1 MGFEVS
7 DRAHDSGRPPMYRR
21 PMPLDWWLRNGAYF
35 RFVVRELTCLFVG
48 FFAVLS
54 IWQVRALG
62 HGAEEYARF
71 VERLGAPTL
80 VALNG
85 VALVAVLYH
94 AITFF
99 NLTPT
104 IAVIRIGEKRVPG
117 WAIAGAHYAA
127 GAVLSGVV
135 AWILLRG

>member
-7 DRAHDSGRPPMYRR
+7 DGAHGSDRPRLYRR

-35 RFVVRELTCLFVG
+35 RFVVRELTCVFVG
-48 FFAVLS
+48 LFAALS
-54 IWQVRALG
+54 LWQIRALG
-62 HGAEEYARF
+62 QGAEEYARF
-71 VERLGAPTL
+71 AERLGAPAF
-80 VALNG
+80 VALSG

-104 IAVIRIGEKRVPG
+104 IVVIRIGQRRVPG
-117 WAIAGAHYAA
+117 WVIAGAHYAA
-127 GAVLSGVV
+127 AVVLSGVV

>member
-7 DRAHDSGRPPMYRR
+7 AGAHDSGRPRLYRR

-35 RFVVRELTCLFVG
+35 RFVVRELTCVFVG
-48 FFAVLS
+48 LFAVLS
-54 IWQVRALG
+54 LWQIRALG
-62 HGAEEYARF
+62 QGAEEYARF
-71 VERLGAPTL
+71 AERLGGPAF
-80 VALNG
+80 VALSG

-104 IAVIRIGEKRVPG
+104 IVVIRIGQRRVPG
-117 WAIAGAHYAA
+117 WLIAGAHYAA
-127 GAVLSGVV
+127 AVVLSGVV
-135 AWILLRG
+135 AWVLLRG

>member
-1 MGFEVS
+1 
-7 DRAHDSGRPPMYRR
+7 MYRR

-35 RFVVRELTCLFVG
+35 RFVVRELTSVFVG

-62 HGAEEYARF
+62 QGAEAYARF
-71 VERLGAPTL
+71 VERLGAPAL
-80 VALNG
+80 VALNS

-104 IAVIRIGEKRVPG
+104 IAVIRIGQKRVPG
-117 WAIAGAHYAA
+117 WAIAGVHYV
-127 GAVLSGVV
+127 GCVVLSGVV
-135 AWILLRG
+135 AWILLRD